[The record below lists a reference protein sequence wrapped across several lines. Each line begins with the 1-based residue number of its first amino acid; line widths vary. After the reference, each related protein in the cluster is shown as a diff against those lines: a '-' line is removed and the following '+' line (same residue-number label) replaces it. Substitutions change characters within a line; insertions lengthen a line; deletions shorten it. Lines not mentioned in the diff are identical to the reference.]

1 MIDSVDWKS
10 LEVLLAAACD
20 EPDEETAERAVR
32 AAELVAST
40 AGEPPDELSP
50 QDREWAEQHGIPPTE
65 LVDLACRSMKCVAA
79 LSDDWHDRLN
89 DLRYRLGDVRCGLT
103 TPLHRR
109 RGRVRGRS
117 PRRVCSPPNT

>member
-1 MIDSVDWKS
+1 MVDRVDWKS

-40 AGEPPDELSP
+40 AGEPPDDLSP
-50 QDREWAEQHGIPPTE
+50 QDREWAEMHGIPPTE

-89 DLRYRLGDVRCGLT
+89 DLRYRLGDVAAA
-103 TPLHRR
+103 
-109 RGRVRGRS
+109 
-117 PRRVCSPPNT
+117 

>member
-1 MIDSVDWKS
+1 VIDSVDWKS

-65 LVDLACRSMKCVAA
+65 LADLACRSMKCVAA
-79 LSDDWHDRLN
+79 LSDDWHERLN
-89 DLRYRLGDVRCGLT
+89 DLRYRLGDVAAA
-103 TPLHRR
+103 
-109 RGRVRGRS
+109 
-117 PRRVCSPPNT
+117 